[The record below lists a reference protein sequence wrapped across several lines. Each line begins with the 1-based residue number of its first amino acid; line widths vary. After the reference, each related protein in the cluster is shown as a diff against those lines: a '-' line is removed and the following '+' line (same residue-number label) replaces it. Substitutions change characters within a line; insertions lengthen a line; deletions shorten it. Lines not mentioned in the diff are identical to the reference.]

1 MVVKYVSGKL
11 RKQSFYA
18 KKLGTKK
25 AGTNINR
32 ISRVLNSYTNR
43 KFTCSYVGSKHEFK
57 KRVIWDTIIFCPMV
71 LNIKVRSHYGWK
83 YRTDGHFIPTAGIY
97 LKNNDFTKI
106 RVAD

>member
-57 KRVIWDTIIFCPMV
+57 KE
-71 LNIKVRSHYGWK
+71 
-83 YRTDGHFIPTAGIY
+83 
-97 LKNNDFTKI
+97 
-106 RVAD
+106 